1 MQASELLQEARR
13 LYDTPDL
20 PFARIAMHDS
30 WRSGFA
36 SGAEWMRIVLSY
48 RRGHE
53 IPPIRAPYNLLGI
66 IKYGLAVLG
75 ALAYAALAWR
85 LEVLI
90 LIPGFILVF
99 YAIEA
104 QMVFLFLLAID
115 GKSALF
121 RESLRMTQQ
130 AGGTLSVMITV
141 MRLTVAMIFGGFVGM
156 GFVRSWALGCL
167 SVVLWYEEVCR
178 AENRVTG

>member
-1 MQASELLQEARR
+1 MQASELLKEARR

-20 PFARIAMHDS
+20 PFARIAMEDS

-36 SGAEWMRIVLSY
+36 SGAEWMRIVLTH

-53 IPPIRAPYNLLGI
+53 IPPTHAPYNLLGI
-66 IKYGLAVLG
+66 IKYGLAVVC
-75 ALAYAALAWR
+75 ALAYAAFVWSIGWP
-85 LEVLI
+85 I
-90 LIPGFILVF
+90 LLPGAVFIF

-115 GKSALF
+115 GKSSLF
-121 RESLRMTQQ
+121 LKSLWMTQQ
-130 AGGTLSVMITV
+130 AGGTFSVMSTV
-141 MRLTVAMIFGGFVGM
+141 MRLAVVMIFGGFVGM
-156 GFVRSWALGCL
+156 GFVRAWALGCL

-178 AENRVTG
+178 VENRVTG